1 MKAEETIDFHIKLAW
16 HKIIKW
22 YNAAAS
28 EFGGTMAIGYVL
40 LNIDKEHGT
49 PSTKLGP
56 SMGIESTS
64 LVRVLKSMEE
74 KGLICRKPTTEDKRK
89 VIISLTELG
98 KEKRLLA
105 KEVVVKLNSEIQG
118 QLSDEELSSF
128 FNVMDKINNYLNTIK
143 S

>member
-1 MKAEETIDFHIKLAW
+1 MKAEETIDFHIKWAW
-16 HKIIKW
+16 HKINKW
-22 YNAAAS
+22 YNSAAA

-40 LNIDKEHGT
+40 LNIDKQFGT

-74 KGLICRKPTTEDKRK
+74 KGLICRRPTKEDKRK
-89 VIISLTELG
+89 VIIFLTELG

-118 QLSDEELSSF
+118 QLTSKELQSF
-128 FNVMDKINNYLNTIK
+128 FSVMNKINNHLNAIK

>member
-1 MKAEETIDFHIKLAW
+1 MKADETIDFYIKCAW

-22 YNAAAS
+22 YNVAAAD
-28 EFGGTMAIGYVL
+28 FGGTMAIGYVL
-40 LNIDKEHGT
+40 LNIDKEKGT
-49 PSTKLGP
+49 PSTSLGP

-74 KGLICRKPTTEDKRK
+74 KGLISRKPTKDDKRK
-89 VIISLTELG
+89 VIIFLTELG

-118 QLSDEELSSF
+118 QLTQEELASF
-128 FNVMDKINNYLNTIK
+128 FNVMNKINNHLNTI
-143 S
+143 